1 MRKRLEGEFAR
12 ALRHGSPLSI
22 LLIDLDCLKALND
35 RHGHRMGDEA
45 LSRVATA
52 IRSCSRAMDVTAR
65 WGGDEFVLLA
75 PETGREEAL
84 RLAERVRAL
93 VAASGEETKAITVSV
108 GVVTLDAAR
117 RVTDPEDLMRA
128 AAEALYEAKGQGRDR
143 IVAAR

>member
-1 MRKRLEGEFAR
+1 
-12 ALRHGSPLSI
+12 
-22 LLIDLDCLKALND
+22 
-35 RHGHRMGDEA
+35 
-45 LSRVATA
+45 
-52 IRSCSRAMDVTAR
+52 MDVTAR

-117 RVTDPEDLMRA
+117 RVADPEVLMRA
-128 AAEALYEAKGQGRDR
+128 ADEALYEAKRQGRNR